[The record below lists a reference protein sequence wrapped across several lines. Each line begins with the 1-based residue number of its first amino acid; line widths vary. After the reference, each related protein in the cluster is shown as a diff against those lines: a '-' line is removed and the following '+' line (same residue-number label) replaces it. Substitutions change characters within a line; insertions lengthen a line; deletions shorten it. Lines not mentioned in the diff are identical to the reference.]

1 MKLKRLLPLLVLGV
15 ALYASDKSVAATD
28 DVINTKVTVKLAEDI
43 VVKGGGL
50 HVDVKDGVVTLTGKV
65 ELANQKSKAEKLTK
79 KVPGVK
85 GVVNNIV
92 VSSHVP

>member
-1 MKLKRLLPLLVLGV
+1 MTIKRLCALSFLAVGLLAAG
-15 ALYASDKSVAATD
+15 DKDGEIS
-28 DVINTKVTVKLAEDI
+28 TKVQLKLAEDL

-50 HVDVKDGVVTLTGKV
+50 GIDVKDGVVTLSGKV
-65 ELANQKSKAEKLTK
+65 ENPNQKTKAEKLTK

-85 GVVNNIV
+85 SVVNNIV